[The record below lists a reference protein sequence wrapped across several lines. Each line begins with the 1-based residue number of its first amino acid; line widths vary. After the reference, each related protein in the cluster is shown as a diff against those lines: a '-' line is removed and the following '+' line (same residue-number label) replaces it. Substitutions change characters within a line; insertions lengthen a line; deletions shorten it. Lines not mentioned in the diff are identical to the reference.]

1 MTTAPVVG
9 LLAGYAVWIAVC
21 DAIFAAAPVSSWAAV
36 YVAVFTLLGLVCLIG
51 AARTSPGMARAV
63 LRWAPVL
70 PSLSTAYLLLV
81 FLT

>member
-1 MTTAPVVG
+1 MTAAPVVG

-21 DAIFAAAPVSSWAAV
+21 AAIFAALPVSSWAAV
-36 YVAVFTLLGLVCLIG
+36 YVAVFTLLGLGCLIG
-51 AARTSPGMARAV
+51 AVRTSPGMARAV

-70 PSLSTAYLLLV
+70 PALSTAYLLLV